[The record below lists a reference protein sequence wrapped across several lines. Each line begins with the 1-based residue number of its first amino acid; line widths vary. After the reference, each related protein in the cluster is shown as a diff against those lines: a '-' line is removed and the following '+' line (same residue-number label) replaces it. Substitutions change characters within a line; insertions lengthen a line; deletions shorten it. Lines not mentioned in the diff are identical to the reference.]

1 MALYTQEQLNET
13 LARYGEDYED
23 TITYAL
29 SFLARLLVVGDMIR
43 GIEYGYR
50 LRSRTFDRWERSDGQ
65 PIIATLLGIIRDFAA
80 TDYELFKIYAPLDWY
95 EMYVIPRSR
104 APKNQAEYEQ
114 QGTIGSS
121 PSPES

>member
-1 MALYTQEQLNET
+1 MAVYTQEQLDEA

-29 SFLARLLVVGDMIR
+29 YFLAHLLVVGDMIR

-50 LRSRTFDRWERSDGQ
+50 VRSRRFDRWERTDGQ
-65 PIIATLLGIIRDFAA
+65 PIIATLLGIIRDFADL
-80 TDYELFKIYAPLDWY
+80 DYELCKIYAPRDWY

-104 APKNQAEYEQ
+104 APKDQAEYEQ
-114 QGTIGSS
+114 WGSIGSS
-121 PSPES
+121 P